1 MLNFFLFIY
10 LYIKKELYTFCYANR
25 SYIFIFQH
33 FKGTWLTD
41 VETILWWNLLN
52 LSLTSDLDTWL
63 SVAICT
69 CMIAGQWLNPFG
81 IILQYYIF
89 FLQILPKGKQSL
101 SDPSTNEWRECS
113 CMIIHQIIQNIIFHL
128 SQLLC
133 LYLITKICIFQK
145 GGRVRIPSL
154 STLCNNRD
162 QYACLIQ
169 IIHHYHLFSPS

>member
-1 MLNFFLFIY
+1 M
-10 LYIKKELYTFCYANR
+10 
-25 SYIFIFQH
+25 
-33 FKGTWLTD
+33 G
-41 VETILWWNLLN
+41 TILWWNLLN

-63 SVAICT
+63 SEAICT
-69 CMIAGQWLNPFG
+69 CVIVGQWLNPFG
-81 IILQYYIF
+81 IILQYYYF

-113 CMIIHQIIQNIIFHL
+113 CMIIHQIIRNIIFHL

-133 LYLITKICIFQK
+133 LYLTTKICIFQK